1 MFVGG
6 SPAVAHHQAVAA
18 LVRPLG
24 TRLEVVCNDLGVR
37 VLFSTTAGSG
47 HFGPMV
53 PFAKACRDAG
63 HEVRVAAPASF
74 AEAVAATALDHAP
87 FADVPPEVLG
97 PIFGRLPE
105 LSHDEANRTVMAE
118 IFGRLDAQ
126 MALPGLTEIMANW
139 RPDVVVREFC
149 EFASLVAAAK
159 AEIPHVEVAIG
170 LAATVAFALPIVES
184 PLAELD
190 ATAGLP
196 EGTASM
202 ALASGPV
209 LSCIPAELDGEGGT
223 GGFRV
228 RRFRDPSL
236 IAGQGSPP
244 PPWGDQDHPLVYV
257 SFGSVAAGLPP
268 FAGLYRDVLDALAG
282 EPLRVL
288 MTTGSA
294 FPVGSLPPLPANARV
309 EKWWPQ
315 RSVMPCTDVVV
326 GHGGFGT
333 TMTAL
338 AGGVPQVVIP
348 LFASDQFVN
357 AKRVAAIGAGVCL
370 DGGPD
375 VAAALAPALADVLG
389 NPAYQ
394 EGAQRIAAAMA
405 EMPELASSVSFL
417 EQLAGF

>member
-1 MFVGG
+1 M
-6 SPAVAHHQAVAA
+6 
-18 LVRPLG
+18 
-24 TRLEVVCNDLGVR
+24 R

-53 PFAKACRDAG
+53 PFAKSCRDAG

-74 AEAVAATALDHAP
+74 AEAVAAHGLDHAP
-87 FADVPPEVLG
+87 FADVPPELLG

-105 LSHDEANRTVMAE
+105 LSRVDANRTVIAE
-118 IFGRLDAQ
+118 VFGRLDARA
-126 MALPGLTEIMANW
+126 ALPGLTEIMANW

-149 EFASLVAAAK
+149 EFGSLVAAAE
-159 AEIPHVEVAIG
+159 AGIPHVEVAIG

-190 ATAGLP
+190 AIAGLP
-196 EGTASM
+196 EGTACR
-202 ALASGPV
+202 ALTSGPI
-209 LSCIPAELDGEGGT
+209 LSCIPAEVDGEGET
-223 GGFRV
+223 GGLRV
-228 RRFRDPSL
+228 RRFRNPSL

-257 SFGSVAAGLPP
+257 TFGSVAAGLPP
-268 FAGLYRDVLDALAG
+268 FAGLYQAVLDALAS

-288 MTTGSA
+288 MTTGRA
-294 FPVGSLPPLPANARV
+294 FEPGSLSPLPANARV
-309 EKWWPQ
+309 EQWWPQ
-315 RSVMPCTDVVV
+315 GSAMPYTDVVV

-348 LFASDQFVN
+348 LFAFDQFVN
-357 AKRVAAIGAGVCL
+357 AERVAAIGAGVCL

-375 VAAALAPALADVLG
+375 AAAALVPALADVLG
-389 NPAYQ
+389 GPAYQ
-394 EGAQRIAAAMA
+394 ERAQRIAAAMA
-405 EMPELASSVSFL
+405 ELPDLASSVSFL
-417 EQLAGF
+417 EQLAGR